1 MHGADLGVPSANIA
15 GKVVLASIVAF
26 VVAGGV
32 FLVRGTPLSGDE
44 PLYAL
49 RSRSFRWGETPW
61 FAWPSYRAPGL
72 PLLAAPL
79 VGLPEPILRAMI
91 ICLAAASVALVY
103 VLARTF
109 VGQSAAAWAAVVFA
123 ATPGLLASS
132 VYFFPDVPGLFLVLV
147 SVVSIVRYLL
157 GKGSHGWLVLMC
169 VSLTAAGLV
178 RFSVGIVALAA
189 LVAMLVAAPSTL
201 SARRGR
207 AAVTGALLV
216 AITAA
221 GTFLPAIGSQDGLSP
236 LAANRELL
244 SQNGAPLSRRL
255 VTLADTSSWAFG
267 LSRQLSL
274 GAVAG
279 AVFLIVCGIGL
290 LVGLHGAVRSRDRL
304 VLFPIIW
311 FPLTLAFY
319 VVALDHF
326 EIRYLVPLFAPLAM
340 VAGSGLSLVAR
351 RMTTPWA
358 AVLVAV
364 TLAAGLLFGTYLI
377 TVQLRADDAEDLAVR
392 SVGDFVAAADRACV
406 MTFGSDGGK
415 VWLLPWYSG
424 CHASSGPGAQMY
436 VAVWRDASVP
446 ASRPRADAELVRSET
461 FTLTKQG
468 DTQRRVIDLYRL
480 PDAP

>member
-1 MHGADLGVPSANIA
+1 VHGADLGVPSANVA

-32 FLVRGTPLSGDE
+32 FLMRGTPFSGDE
-44 PLYAL
+44 PLYGL

-72 PLLAAPL
+72 PLLAAPF
-79 VGLPEPILRAMI
+79 VGLPEPVLRAGI
-91 ICLAAASVALVY
+91 VCFAAASVALVY

-109 VGQSAAAWAAVVFA
+109 VGQRAAAWAAVVFA
-123 ATPGLLASS
+123 GTPGLLASS
-132 VYFFPDVPGLFLVLV
+132 VYFFPDVPGVFLVLV
-147 SVVSIVRYLL
+147 AVVSIVRYLL
-157 GKGSHGWLVLMC
+157 KEGSHGWLVLMC
-169 VSLTAAGLV
+169 VSVTAAGLV

-189 LVAMLVAAPSTL
+189 LVALLIAAPRAL
-201 SARRGR
+201 AAHRGR
-207 AAVTGALLV
+207 CALAGALLV

-221 GTFLPAIGSQDGLSP
+221 GTFLPAVGSQDGLSP
-236 LAANRELL
+236 VAANRELL
-244 SQNGAPLSRRL
+244 SQNAAPLSRRL

-279 AVFLIVCGIGL
+279 AVFLVACGTGLVVGL
-290 LVGLHGAVRSRDRL
+290 LRAARSRDRL
-304 VLFPIIW
+304 VLFPIVW
-311 FPLTLAFY
+311 FLITLGFFLA
-319 VVALDHF
+319 ALDHF
-326 EIRYLVPLFAPLAM
+326 EIRYLVPLFTPLAM

-351 RMTTPWA
+351 RLTRPWA
-358 AVLVAV
+358 TVLAAA

-392 SVGDFVAAADRACV
+392 SVGDFVAAADHPCV
-406 MTFGSDGGK
+406 MTFGSDDGK

-424 CHASSGPGAQMY
+424 CHASSGAGAQVY

-446 ASRPRADAELVRSET
+446 ASPPRADAELVRSEA
-461 FTLTKQG
+461 FALTKQG
-468 DTQRRVIDLYRL
+468 DTQRRVIDVYRL